1 MARRRPFQP
10 PALPE
15 HVIDRPDRLP
25 ACLDHLRASDHV
37 GFDTEFVGE
46 DSYRPDLCLVQIATR
61 EHLFLIDPLGCGPLG
76 EFWDLL
82 HDPSRVVVVHAGRE
96 EVRMCRFATGRP
108 PTNLADVQVAAALV
122 GLPFPIGYAGLV
134 QEVLGARAHKGET
147 LTDWRRRPLTDN
159 QMRYAFDDVRYLL
172 PLWERMSDRLKT
184 LKRGAWAVEEFK
196 AFVNRAAADD
206 PAVEKWRRLKG
217 LGGLGR
223 RELAVAREVFVWR
236 EEFAARLNRP
246 PRVLLRDDL
255 IVEIARRATRHP
267 DDLHSLRG
275 VPRGETEAILAAVR
289 RALALPAEDCPA
301 AAERENDLP
310 HVATL
315 AALLG
320 VVLAELCGRLRL
332 APNLVATTSDL
343 KALVRARQPG
353 GKSPSDT
360 QLAHGWRASAIRPHL
375 EAVLDGAAVL
385 RVTDP
390 ASPNP
395 VTVQAASLTD
405 EPFPPPA
412 DADNGDEV

>member
-1 MARRRPFQP
+1 MARRPFQP

-15 HVIDRPDRLP
+15 QVIDRPDQLP
-25 ACLDHLRASDHV
+25 ACLDHLRAATHI

-46 DSYRPDLCLVQIATR
+46 DSYRPDLCLVQVATPER
-61 EHLFLIDPLGCGPLG
+61 LVLIDPLGCGPLD
-76 EFWDLL
+76 EFWELL
-82 HDPSRVVVVHAGRE
+82 HDPNRVVVVHAGRE

-108 PTNLADVQVAAALV
+108 PTNVADVQVAAALV
-122 GLPFPIGYAGLV
+122 GLPYPMGYGGLV
-134 QEVLGARAHKGET
+134 AEVLGARAHKGET
-147 LTDWRRRPLTDN
+147 LTDWRRRPLTAA
-159 QMRYAFDDVRYLL
+159 QVRYAYDDVRYLL
-172 PLWERMSDRLKT
+172 PLWDRLSDRLKK

-196 AFVNRAAADD
+196 AFVQRATTDD

-255 IVEIARRATRHP
+255 IVEIARRAPRSP
-267 DDLHSLRG
+267 DDLHALRG
-275 VPRGETEAILAAVR
+275 LPRGETEAILAAVR
-289 RALALPAEDCPA
+289 RALALPPAEWPA
-301 AAERENDLP
+301 ATERDTDPP

-315 AALLG
+315 ATLLG

-332 APNLVATTSDL
+332 APNLVATSADL
-343 KALVRARQPG
+343 KALVRARQPE
-353 GKSPSDT
+353 GKPPTDT

-395 VTVQAASLTD
+395 ITVQAAALAD

-412 DADNGDEV
+412 EPSGEANEV

>member
-1 MARRRPFQP
+1 MARRSFQP

-15 HVIDRPDRLP
+15 HVIDRPDRLA
-25 ACLDHLRASDHV
+25 ACLDHLRVSDHV

-46 DSYRPDLCLVQIATR
+46 DSYRPDLCLVQVATR
-61 EHLFLIDPLGCGPLG
+61 EHLFLIDPFGCGPLD

-82 HDPSRVVVVHAGRE
+82 HDPNRVVVVHAGRE

-108 PTNLADVQVAAALV
+108 PTNVADVQVAAALV
-122 GLPFPIGYAGLV
+122 GLPFPIGYGGLV
-134 QEVLGARAHKGET
+134 QEGLGARAHKGET
-147 LTDWRRRPLTDN
+147 LTDWRRRPLTPN
-159 QMRYAFDDVRYLL
+159 QIRYAYDDVRFLL
-172 PLWERMSDRLKT
+172 PLWERLSGRLKR

-196 AFVNRAAADD
+196 TFVKRAVADD

-223 RELAVAREVFVWR
+223 RELAVARGVFVWR

-255 IVEIARRATRHP
+255 IVEIARRATRNP
-267 DDLHSLRG
+267 DDLHTLRG
-275 VPRGETEAILAAVR
+275 IPRGETEAIQAALHK
-289 RALALPAEDCPA
+289 ALALPTAELPA
-301 AAERENDLP
+301 VAERENDAP
-310 HVATL
+310 HVGTL

-332 APNLVATTSDL
+332 APNLVANSADL
-343 KALVRARQPG
+343 KGLVRARQPG
-353 GKSPSDT
+353 GRSPSDS
-360 QLAHGWRASAIRPHL
+360 QLAHGWRAEAIRPHL

-390 ASPNP
+390 TSPNP
-395 VTVQAASLTD
+395 VTVQATALTD
-405 EPFPPPA
+405 EPFPSPA
-412 DADNGDEV
+412 DAGNGDEL

>member
-10 PALPE
+10 LNLPE
-15 HVIDRPDRLP
+15 SVIERPDQLP
-25 ACLDHLRASDHV
+25 ACLDHLRESDHV

-61 EHLFLIDPLGCGPLG
+61 ERLFLIDPLGCGPLG

-82 HDPSRVVVVHAGRE
+82 HDPNRVVVVHAGRE

-108 PTNLADVQVAAALV
+108 PTNVADVQIAAALV
-122 GLPFPIGYAGLV
+122 GLSYPIGYAGLV

-147 LTDWRRRPLTDN
+147 LTDWRRRPLTAN
-159 QMRYAFDDVRYLL
+159 QMRYALDDVRYLL
-172 PLWERMSDRLKT
+172 PLWERLSERLKK

-196 AFVNRAAADD
+196 TFVNRAVADD
-206 PAVEKWRRLKG
+206 PTVEKWRRLKG
-217 LGGLGR
+217 LGGLSR

-255 IVEIARRATRHP
+255 IVEIARRATRNL

-275 VPRGETEAILAAVR
+275 LPRGETDAIIRTVR
-289 RALALPAEDCPA
+289 RALELPAADHPVA
-301 AAERENDLP
+301 TERENDMP
-310 HVATL
+310 HVGTL

-332 APNLVATTSDL
+332 APNLVATSSDL

-353 GKSPSDT
+353 GKPLPDT
-360 QLAHGWRASAIRPHL
+360 NLAHGWRASAIRPHL

-395 VTVQAASLTD
+395 VTVQATALTD
-405 EPFPPPA
+405 EPFPSA
-412 DADNGDEV
+412 EDVDNGDDV

>member
-1 MARRRPFQP
+1 MTRRPFQP

-15 HVIDRPDRLP
+15 HAIDRPDRLA
-25 ACLDHLRASDHV
+25 ACLDLLRAADHV

-46 DSYRPDLCLVQIATR
+46 DSYRPDLCLVQVAIR
-61 EHLFLIDPLGCGPLG
+61 DHLFLIDPLGCGPLD

-82 HDPSRVVVVHAGRE
+82 HDPNRVVVVHAGRE

-108 PTNLADVQVAAALV
+108 PTNVADVQVAAALV
-122 GLPFPIGYAGLV
+122 GMTFPIGYGGLV

-147 LTDWRRRPLTDN
+147 LTDWRRRPLTPN
-159 QMRYAFDDVRYLL
+159 QVRYAFDDVRYLL
-172 PLWERMSDRLKT
+172 PLWGRLSDRLKT
-184 LKRGAWAVEEFK
+184 LKRGSWAVEEFK
-196 AFVNRAAADD
+196 AFVTRATADD

-223 RELAVAREVFVWR
+223 RELAVAREVYVWR
-236 EEFAARLNRP
+236 EDFAARLNRP

-267 DDLHSLRG
+267 DDVHSLRG
-275 VPRGETEAILAAVR
+275 VPRGETEAILSTVH
-289 RALALPAEDCPA
+289 RALALPQSECPA
-301 AAERENDLP
+301 VAERENDPP

-332 APNLVATTSDL
+332 APNLVATSADL

-353 GKSPSDT
+353 GKSPADT

-395 VTVQAASLTD
+395 VTVQATTLTD
-405 EPFPPPA
+405 T
-412 DADNGDEV
+412 ADNGEEVQSDDE